1 MSSSLHGII
10 DVSVI
15 VPAYNEARHIS
26 KCLDSLLRQDF
37 DSFEVVVVDDG
48 SVDGTS
54 EVVKQYV
61 LRYPGKVRLLRL
73 RKNLGAGNA
82 RNIGALYARG
92 KVITFLDADMEFP
105 SAFLST
111 LVGPILKGL
120 THATCSGEERIV
132 NTDNPWVKV
141 QAQRFKG
148 MFSVERT
155 GFVRAISRELFLK
168 FGGYD
173 ARFGYFD
180 DQTLHLRTGITAAVV
195 KEACLY
201 HYNPDTAREV
211 LWRNFWIGRSVLR
224 AHKLIEVLIMAAKRL
239 IDISP
244 PAALLILLTGHFLL
258 QVVGAAILGAF
269 VFAIVRHR
277 VLEAGS
283 VRGRLVLRLFYVP
296 AYRFLRASGFIA
308 GLLYSLAGRG
318 FVHVGQVKVAEL
330 VTEFTG

>member
-1 MSSSLHGII
+1 MV

-15 VPAYNEARHIS
+15 VTAYNEARHIS
-26 KCLDSLLRQDF
+26 RCLDSLLRQDF
-37 DSFEVVVVDDG
+37 ESFEVLVVDDG

-73 RKNLGAGNA
+73 RKNLGLGNA

-92 KVITFLDADMEFP
+92 KVIAFLDADMEFP
-105 SAFLST
+105 PAFLSS
-111 LVGPILKGL
+111 LVGPILGGL
-120 THATCSGEERIV
+120 THATCSGLEKIV
-132 NTDNPWVKV
+132 NMYNPWVKV

-148 MFSVERT
+148 TFSAERT

-180 DQTLHLRTGITAAVV
+180 DQTLHMRTGITATIV
-195 KEACLY
+195 KEAYLY

-211 LWRNFWIGRSVLR
+211 LWRNFWIGRSVLK
-224 AHKLIEVLIMAAKRL
+224 AHKPSDVLIMAVKRL

-244 PAALLILLTGHFLL
+244 PAALLMLFTGHFLL
-258 QVVGAAILGAF
+258 QVVGVALLGAF
-269 VFAIVRHR
+269 VFAIIRHR
-277 VLEAGS
+277 VLDVGS
-283 VRGRLVLRLFYVP
+283 ARGRLVLRLFYMP
-296 AYRFLRASGFIA
+296 AYRFLRAAGFIA

-318 FVHVGQVKVAEL
+318 WARIEQVEVAGL